1 MTLLTNLASLSTA
14 YFIYTFVLNINF
26 FPFLNLLSL
35 IILVAIG
42 SDNALIYCQTW
53 SCAASSSPQHRTLT
67 PNYEQELSQIL
78 NHVLMSSFCAS
89 FTTCG
94 AFFAGYF
101 SDITS
106 LKCFRFE

>member
-1 MTLLTNLASLSTA
+1 MENS
-14 YFIYTFVLNINF
+14 FFHNI
-26 FPFLNLLSL
+26 
-35 IILVAIG
+35 AIG
-42 SDNALIYCQTW
+42 SDNALIYCKTW
-53 SCAASSSPQHRTLT
+53 SCASHHRNSRGSNWLVTRRQT
-67 PNYEQELSQIL
+67 PNYEAELSQTL

-106 LKCFRFE
+106 LKCFRFDQNRNFLFYSISF